1 MNYVLKCVVIKT
13 LKDFLSVGLVQV
25 KTARSLYM
33 CVWIHVVKCF
43 EFGKLRCIFHISV
56 DN

>member
-1 MNYVLKCVVIKT
+1 MLKYVVIKT
-13 LKDFLSVGLVQV
+13 LKDFLNVRSLQV

-43 EFGKLRCIFHISV
+43 EFGQLRCIFHINV

>member
-13 LKDFLSVGLVQV
+13 LKDFLSVGSLQV

-33 CVWIHVVKCF
+33 CGFMLCNVLSLASSDVYF
-43 EFGKLRCIFHISV
+43 T
-56 DN
+56 